1 MYKATVNN
9 QHELEIAGSSVNGSK
24 RNLDISPLGNGKFH
38 IILDNQSYNASVI
51 EFDQRAKTVVLDING
66 QEFSVILEDDFD
78 LMLESMGM
86 DKDAGATVSE
96 VTSPMP
102 GLVLDV
108 QVKVGD
114 SVEKDQALLVLE
126 AMKMENVI
134 AAPNDGVIA
143 GVEVKAQDKV
153 DKNQVLIRFE

>member
-1 MYKATVNN
+1 M
-9 QHELEIAGSSVNGSK
+9 
-24 RNLDISPLGNGKFH
+24 
-38 IILDNQSYNASVI
+38 
-51 EFDQRAKTVVLDING
+51 VLNING
-66 QEFSVILEDDFD
+66 QEFSISLEDDFD
-78 LMLESMGM
+78 QMLESMGM

-96 VTSPMP
+96 VISPMP

-114 SVEKDQALLVLE
+114 TVEKDQALLVLE

-143 GVEVKAQDKV
+143 AVEVSAQDKV
-153 DKNQVLIRFE
+153 DKNQVLVRFE

>member
-1 MYKATVNN
+1 MYKAIVNN
-9 QHELEIAGSSVNGSK
+9 QHELEIAGTSVNGTE
-24 RNLDISPLGNGKFH
+24 RNVDISPLGEGKFH
-38 IILDNQSYNASVI
+38 IILDNQSYNADVVAV
-51 EFDQRAKTVVLDING
+51 DQRSKTVVLNING
-66 QEFSVILEDDFD
+66 QEFSILLEDDFD
-78 LMLESMGM
+78 QMLESMGM

-114 SVEKDQALLVLE
+114 TVEKDQALLVLE

-143 GVEVKAQDKV
+143 AVEVSAQDKV
-153 DKNQVLIRFE
+153 DKNQVLVRFE

>member
-9 QHELEIAGSSVNGSK
+9 QYELEIAGTSVNGSE
-24 RNLDISPLGNGKFH
+24 RNVDISPLGEGKFH
-38 IILDNQSYNASVI
+38 IILDNQSYNADVVAV
-51 EFDQRAKTVVLDING
+51 DQRSKTVVLNING
-66 QEFSVILEDDFD
+66 QEFSILLEDDFD
-78 LMLESMGM
+78 QMLESMGM

-114 SVEKDQALLVLE
+114 TVEKDQALLVLE

-134 AAPNDGVIA
+134 AAPNDGIIA
-143 GVEVKAQDKV
+143 AVEVSAQDKV
-153 DKNQVLIRFE
+153 DKNQVLVRFE